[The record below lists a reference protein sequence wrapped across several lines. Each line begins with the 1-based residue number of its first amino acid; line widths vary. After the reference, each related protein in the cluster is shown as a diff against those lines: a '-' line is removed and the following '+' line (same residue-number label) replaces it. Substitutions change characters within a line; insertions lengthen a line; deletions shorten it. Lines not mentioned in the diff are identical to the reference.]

1 MNRQETKLL
10 VENWRKML
18 NDIPDN
24 EEMMLNEINLKNTLL
39 TLAMSAAAL
48 VPNYSEAITT
58 VQAQSEISDSLEI
71 RTDGEIS
78 VYNISGENGYMTI
91 VARSE
96 EDAKDVAA
104 KYKEDGKENP
114 NILIYSSDDARNIS
128 VRELA
133 ILKLAI
139 KNGGSLSKLAK
150 IARSDNS
157 NDLADKFNKEI
168 ARSISSMSNKNI
180 DYMYGIAA
188 SAIGADEMKKLTNFA
203 LKKMN
208 SNSSYNGP
216 EGVGEFNPDD
226 IDIEGNRE
234 YSKKYNGNV
243 TFKSFDGYSEIA
255 SKKVGLV
262 FFFILPKIYE
272 ESGSSCDRLKSI
284 MFSRGNGNFDFKN
297 LLNKE
302 T

>member
-48 VPNYSEAITT
+48 VPNYSEAVPTNTI
-58 VQAQSEISDSLEI
+58 QDEISISLEN

-78 VYNISGENGYMTI
+78 VYNTSGENGYMTI
-91 VARSE
+91 VARSQ
-96 EDAKDVAA
+96 EDAEDVAA
-104 KYKEDGKENP
+104 NYREDGKENP

-128 VRELA
+128 VRELV
-133 ILKLAI
+133 ILKLAVE
-139 KNGGSLSKLAK
+139 NGGPLSKLAK
-150 IARSDNS
+150 QARSDNS
-157 NDLADKFNKEI
+157 NDLADKFNKEV
-168 ARSISSMSNKNI
+168 ARSISAMSDEEIK
-180 DYMYGIAA
+180 DMYDIAE

-216 EGVGEFNPDD
+216 DGAGELNPDD
-226 IDIEGNRE
+226 IDVEGNRE
-234 YSKKYNGNV
+234 YSNKHDGNV
-243 TFKSFDGYSEIA
+243 TFRSFDGYSEIA
-255 SKKVGLV
+255 SKRVGLV
-262 FFFILPKIYE
+262 FFFILPKIYD
-272 ESGSSCDRLKSI
+272 ESGSGYDRLRSK
-284 MFSRGNGNFDFKN
+284 MFNRTNRNFDFKK
-297 LLNKE
+297 LLKKK
-302 T
+302 